1 MKIKFVPGTKDIE
14 DLVPCPEPSKGFIP
28 EWYKQIPG
36 GKDIVNVKKCVPFLD
51 SFTHGYI
58 QKTWADIHVENNE
71 NLDVSFDSK
80 VNILSYRQQSNMP
93 IDGEFYSREFVWQR
107 PWSIV
112 LPEGF
117 SALITHPLNRMDLP
131 FLTLSAI
138 VDFDKAIHAPVGNIP
153 FYIKNGFVG
162 TIPAGTP
169 MFQIIPIKRESW
181 ELEKQSHSKE
191 FWGLKIKEK
200 SSIADFYKKKIWQ
213 KKSFD

>member
-14 DLVPCPEPSKGFIP
+14 DFVPCPEPSKAFVP
-28 EWYKQIPG
+28 EWYKEIPS
-36 GKDIVNVKKCVPFLD
+36 GKDIVNVKKCIPFLD

-58 QKTWADIHVENNE
+58 QKTWTDIYVQNNE

-80 VNILSYRQQSNMP
+80 VNILSYRHQSNMP
-93 IDGEFYSREFVWQR
+93 IDQEFYSREFVWQR
-107 PWSIV
+107 PWSVV
-112 LPEGF
+112 LPEEF

-138 VDFDKAIHAPVGNIP
+138 VDFDKSVHAPIGNIP

-162 TIPAGTP
+162 IIPAGTP

-181 ELEKQSHSKE
+181 ELEKQAYSKE
-191 FWGLKIKEK
+191 FWNLRMKERL
-200 SSIADFYKKKIWQ
+200 SITDFYKKKIWQ
-213 KKSFD
+213 KKLFD